1 MSDENFRQ
9 PNSANPPKQGGKKL
23 VKVKRFKPK
32 NNGAPRPEDPSYNN
46 NYANRS
52 LTTLSRPKNRI
63 EESYNQEEYSNAM
76 SNSYSNET
84 PQYIQEDEDYAGG
97 SPIVRMIYDQ
107 PVRMLAIAAVFC
119 FIIGFGI
126 AKLITP
132 SAGGAVKEGL
142 QGVVVNPEVP
152 KGRARCGL
160 VDRTQG
166 CVIYI
171 MNPQRQDLN
180 ARDFFDLAAKQTGR
194 QRFVIDTA
202 NMRYSNVKI
211 KPGAIAQIN
220 IPPL

>member
-1 MSDENFRQ
+1 MSDEDLKQ
-9 PNSANPPKQGGKKL
+9 KNSVIGQGGKRL
-23 VKVKRFKPK
+23 IKVKRFKPK
-32 NNGAPRPEDPSYNN
+32 NGAAPRPEEPSYNQ
-46 NYANRS
+46 NYGHRS
-52 LTTLSRPKNRI
+52 LATLSNQRSQVADDY
-63 EESYNQEEYSNAM
+63 EQEEYSEAIAQN
-76 SNSYSNET
+76 YSDET
-84 PQYIQEDEDYAGG
+84 PQYIQEDEDYANTNQ
-97 SPIVRMIYDQ
+97 IIRMIYDQ
-107 PVRMLAIAAVFC
+107 PVRMLAVAAVLC

-126 AKLITP
+126 ARLITP
-132 SAGGAVKEGL
+132 SSNNTVKEGL

-166 CVIYI
+166 CVMYI

-202 NMRYSNVKI
+202 NMRYSNIKI

-220 IPPL
+220 VPPL

>member
-1 MSDENFRQ
+1 MSDDNFQ
-9 PNSANPPKQGGKKL
+9 SGMNSNAPTPGKRL
-23 VKVKRFKPK
+23 IKVKRLKPK
-32 NNGAPRPEDPSYNN
+32 NNAVPKPEEPAYRQSGALAAY
-46 NYANRS
+46 
-52 LTTLSRPKNRI
+52 SRPQSQIAENYD
-63 EESYNQEEYSNAM
+63 EPNAGM
-76 SNSYSNET
+76 SDET
-84 PQYIQEDEDYAGG
+84 PQYIQEDEDY
-97 SPIVRMIYDQ
+97 SSQSQLVNLIYEQ
-107 PVRMLAIAAVFC
+107 PTKMLAIASIVC

-126 AKLITP
+126 AKLTT
-132 SAGGAVKEGL
+132 SSSNTTVHEGL

-171 MNPQRQDLN
+171 MNPQRQDAS
-180 ARDFFDLAAKQTGR
+180 ARDFFDFASKQTGR

>member
-1 MSDENFRQ
+1 MSDDKFQ
-9 PNSANPPKQGGKKL
+9 SGMNSNAPTPGKRL
-23 VKVKRFKPK
+23 IKVKRLKPK
-32 NNGAPRPEDPSYNN
+32 NNAVPRPVEPTNGQSGALATY
-46 NYANRS
+46 
-52 LTTLSRPKNRI
+52 SRPQSQIAENYDEQDTRI
-63 EESYNQEEYSNAM
+63 
-76 SNSYSNET
+76 SNET
-84 PQYIQEDEDYAGG
+84 PQYIQEDEDY
-97 SPIVRMIYDQ
+97 SSQSQLINLIYEQ
-107 PVRMLAIAAVFC
+107 PTKMLAIASIAC

-126 AKLITP
+126 AKLTT
-132 SAGGAVKEGL
+132 SSSNTTVHEGL

-171 MNPQRQDLN
+171 MNPQRQDAN
-180 ARDFFDLAAKQTGR
+180 ARDFFDFASKQTGR